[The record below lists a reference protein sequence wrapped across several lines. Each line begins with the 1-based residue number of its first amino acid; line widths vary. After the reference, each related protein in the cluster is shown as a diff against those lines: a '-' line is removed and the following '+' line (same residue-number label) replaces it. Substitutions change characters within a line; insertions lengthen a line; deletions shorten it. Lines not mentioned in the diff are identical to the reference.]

1 MPSSRW
7 RTVLGSLFTI
17 LVLAICGCSSKDRAI
32 SSEEVR
38 ELGGSS
44 QAVEARDAAEQRLRA
59 AVRPYADHTALN
71 LGLASVRDQCLGGEA
86 TRRFDPDGYDPYKIK
101 CSLSISTYYGA
112 DPKRAGDV
120 LNGILDEGDR
130 PGSSIAF
137 GHDHY
142 RDRLVAYYRAQDVN
156 PVGADADE
164 PTQLSN
170 TDQTLSWDPVL
181 DRSPHRLVQ
190 ERDACPDH
198 DSPVLR
204 CMLEPKSETVA
215 AIRERYGMVFKLDLS
230 APDYYKV
237 QKDGPV

>member
-1 MPSSRW
+1 M
-7 RTVLGSLFTI
+7 LGSLFTI

-38 ELGGSS
+38 ALAGSP

-59 AVRPYADHTALN
+59 AVRAYADHTALN
-71 LGLASVRDQCLGGEA
+71 LRLVSVRDQCLGGEA

-101 CSLSISTYYGA
+101 CSLSISAYYGA
-112 DPKRAGDV
+112 DPKRAGD
-120 LNGILDEGDR
+120 LLDSILDEGDR
-130 PGSSIAF
+130 TGSPIAF
-137 GHDHY
+137 DHDHY
-142 RDRLVAYYRAQDVN
+142 RDRLVAYYRGQEVN
-156 PVGADADE
+156 PIGADADE

-170 TDQTLSWDPVL
+170 TDQTLSWDPVH

-190 ERDACPDH
+190 EQDACPDH
-198 DSPVLR
+198 DPPVLR
-204 CMLEPKSETVA
+204 CVLEPKSETVA

-237 QKDGPV
+237 QKD